1 MRYFYLTFQTR
12 SASYPNR
19 MLSKRFYIM
28 RTTKYFLYQEVVK
41 NQANAFH
48 DDPRD
53 HNGDVYIGGV
63 SNGLIGVSNEVN
75 FFEELRH
82 QFANELHNVHMT
94 EMTPMQRKW
103 FTSTPEAYWYVDTM
117 LSRLYMS
124 NRENRNY
131 DLAIEHVRNMR
142 SLRLLGRPRTS
153 TAQIHYKGSEHSN
166 PSLFLSGKQTMRD
179 LATVVNRAIKDEDT
193 DSLDEFFV
201 DHGSSV
207 RGIPLN
213 PIFDRIKDALSRI
226 HNIDMTIKDCDCGHF
241 EYDGQTHEVRGDTW
255 CESCFNE
262 DAVYVE
268 DRDEYWCRDD
278 AYWSDRHDAYYS
290 YDRDDED
297 DDNGDP
303 DDLLDYSTNVLNH
316 ISPDAKIKSSPHGE
330 FLMGIEFEMT
340 TEGRVTAAVD
350 DVRYQLGGS
359 YCVCKYDGS
368 LSDGGLEIVT
378 APRGLPEHIRRFK
391 AWNVNSSYRAWD
403 RKCCGMHIHIDSH
416 AFTQMTLGK
425 FIMFINDR
433 NNMEFIRKIAG
444 RHPERD
450 DQARTY
456 AAAESQD
463 VLVNPSKAVKGK
475 SYERYRMV
483 NLQNLSVRESNRLGF
498 GNRFDEGRYDTVEVR
513 IFRASLKKE
522 RLLAQIEFTH
532 AAVMFCRVASWRE
545 LNQTTFLKWLKG
557 SAAGLYPHLADWY
570 GVRRRVPVCDAG
582 KQSVCED
589 QPETVE
595 GD

>member
-12 SASYPNR
+12 SARTPDK
-19 MLSKRFYIM
+19 MLSKRFYVM
-28 RTTKYFLYQEVVK
+28 LTTKYVMYQEVLPHQ
-41 NQANAFH
+41 NNAFH

-53 HNGDVYIGGV
+53 NNGDVYIGGV
-63 SNGLIGVSNEVN
+63 SNGLLGASNEDN
-75 FFEELRH
+75 FFEEFRN
-82 QFANELHNVHMT
+82 QFANELINVHMT

-103 FTSTPEAYWYVDTM
+103 FVTSPAAYWYVDAM

-124 NRENRNY
+124 NRENRKY
-131 DLAIEHVRNMR
+131 DLTIERIRNMR
-142 SLRLLGRPRTS
+142 SLRLLGKSRYS
-153 TAQIHYKGSEHSN
+153 DAKIHFKGCHHSN
-166 PSLFLSGKQTMRD
+166 ANMFLRGKQICTD
-179 LATVVNRAIKDEDT
+179 LASIVNRAIKDQDT

-201 DHGSSV
+201 DHGSEV
-207 RGIPLN
+207 AGIPLV
-213 PIFDRIKDALSRI
+213 PVFSRIKDALHRI
-226 HNIDMTIKDCDCGHF
+226 HNLDMNITHCDCGHF
-241 EYDGQTHEVRGDTW
+241 ERDGDTHEVRGDTW
-255 CESCFNE
+255 CESCFND

-268 DRDEYWCRDD
+268 DRDEYWPRDD
-278 AYWSDRHDAYYS
+278 AYWSDNHDAYYS
-290 YDRDDED
+290 YDRDEEDED
-297 DDNGDP
+297 SADP
-303 DDLLDYSTNVLNH
+303 SSLMDYSTNVLNH
-316 ISPDAKIKSSPHGE
+316 INPDTSIKSSPHGE

-340 TEGRVTAAVD
+340 TEGRMSYAVD
-350 DVRYQLGGS
+350 DVRDQLGTG

-456 AAAESQD
+456 AAAEDQQ

-498 GNRFDEGRYDTVEVR
+498 GNRFDEGRYNTVEVR

-570 GVRRRVPVCDAG
+570 GVRRRVPVCNEG
-582 KQSVCED
+582 KQAVCED

>member
-1 MRYFYLTFQTR
+1 MRYFYLTFQVRSTR
-12 SASYPNR
+12 TPTK
-19 MLSKRFYIM
+19 MLSKRFYVM
-28 RTTKYFLYQEVVK
+28 RTTKYFMYQEVVPT
-41 NQANAFH
+41 QANAFH

-53 HNGDVYIGGV
+53 QNGDMYMGGIA
-63 SNGLIGVSNEVN
+63 SGVMGARTEDN
-75 FFEELRH
+75 FFAELSIH
-82 QFANELHNVHMT
+82 WGTEMVNVQMT
-94 EMTPMQRKW
+94 EMTPMQRNW
-103 FTSTPEAYWYVDTM
+103 FINSKEAYNYVEGM

-124 NRENRNY
+124 NRESRAYDSTIDRIRNT
-131 DLAIEHVRNMR
+131 R
-142 SLRLLGRPRTS
+142 SMRLLGRPRTS
-153 TAQIHYKGSEHSN
+153 TAQIHYKGSTHSN
-166 PSLFLSGKQTMRD
+166 PSLFLSGKQAMHD
-179 LATVVNRAIKDEDT
+179 LASIVNRAIKDNDT

-201 DHGSSV
+201 DNGGSV

-226 HNIDMTIKDCDCGHF
+226 HDLEMNVTHCDCGHF
-241 EYDGQTHEVRGDTW
+241 EYSGDTHEVRGDTW
-255 CESCFNE
+255 CESCFND

-268 DRDEYWCRDD
+268 DRDEYWSRDD
-278 AYWSDRHDAYYS
+278 AYWSERHDAYYS

-297 DDNGDP
+297 EDNGDP
-303 DDLLDYSTNVLNH
+303 DDLLEYSTNVLNH
-316 ISPDAKIKSSPHGE
+316 ISADPKIKSSPHGE

-340 TEGRVTAAVD
+340 TEGRVRSAVT
-350 DVRYQLGGS
+350 DVRDQLGDG

-456 AAAESQD
+456 AAAEDQQ

-570 GVRRRVPVCDAG
+570 GVRRRVPVCNEG
-582 KQSVCED
+582 KQAVCED